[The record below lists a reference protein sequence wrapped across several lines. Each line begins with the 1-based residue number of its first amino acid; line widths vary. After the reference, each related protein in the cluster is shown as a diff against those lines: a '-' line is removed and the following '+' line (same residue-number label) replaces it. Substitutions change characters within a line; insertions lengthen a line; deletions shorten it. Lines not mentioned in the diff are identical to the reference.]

1 MTYYDQFK
9 ENIVLPQAILTHIL
23 AIFPSLSSF
32 NVWLYFYGDESLAPS
47 QIAATLQL
55 TTADVNQLIT
65 RLGEADVLNA
75 EFDETTGDM
84 RFDTRPAFAKLDA
97 ILASEGADSL
107 AEDVVELSD
116 ISRLIA
122 AFEPEMPGGLTP
134 INIEEL
140 QKWLSEDKFDA
151 TLILQALREAALNRK
166 VSLPY
171 IRAILRNWRSDGIV
185 TARDIEDNR
194 EEREIIKGAQQSD
207 SAPLS
212 EDYFNSVDSLRK
224 MWGYDR
230 AE

>member
-9 ENIVLPQAILTHIL
+9 QNIVLPQAILTHL
-23 AIFPSLSSF
+23 LTIFPSAASF
-32 NVWLYFYGDESLAPS
+32 NVWLYFYSDELLAPS
-47 QIAATLQL
+47 QVAAALNL
-55 TTADVNQLIT
+55 TTADVNQMIT
-65 RLGEADVLNA
+65 TLADANVLVA
-75 EFDETTGDM
+75 EFDEETGVM
-84 RFDTRPAFAKLDA
+84 RFDTRPAFAKLDTLLSDETEG
-97 ILASEGADSL
+97 IASEA
-107 AEDVVELSD
+107 AEEVSD

-140 QKWLSEDKFDA
+140 QKWLVEDKFEVS
-151 TLILQALREAALNRK
+151 LILQALREAALNRK

-185 TARDIEDNR
+185 TARDIETHK
-194 EEREIIKGAQQSD
+194 EEKDLFKSSQQASQT
-207 SAPLS
+207 PLS

-224 MWGYDR
+224 MWGYDN